1 MRVLQVNA
9 VKTQGS
15 TGRNIVEIADYLNNK
30 GHESFIAVSVGAD
43 SQEDYQIGTPFEVK
57 LHGLLSRILGT
68 QAYFS
73 KHSTEAL
80 LKYIDEIRPDVIH
93 LNNLHANY
101 INLETL
107 LQHLG
112 TNDIPTVVTLHDC
125 WFYTGKCSH
134 YTVDN
139 CFKWQQGC
147 GGCPRLKK
155 DNPSWFFDRTDKM
168 WQDKKA
174 LFESIP
180 RLAVVGVS
188 DWITNEAKHSFLS
201 SAKIMTRVYN
211 WIDLEIF
218 KPVTSVGKFEKY
230 GLKDKFVILGVASDW
245 SDEKGL
251 NKFIE
256 LSKMLSEEYQIV
268 LVGNQSSDRKIP
280 SNILTIPRTE
290 NMDELVQL
298 YSMANVFL
306 TLSKEESFGKVSAE
320 ALACGTPIIAHR
332 STANPELVGD
342 GCGYIIES
350 NEINE
355 IVNAISKVYKKGKE
369 FYSEDCIA
377 FSKANFNKDDR
388 ISDYISIYKD
398 IIEK

>member
-1 MRVLQVNA
+1 
-9 VKTQGS
+9 
-15 TGRNIVEIADYLNNK
+15 
-30 GHESFIAVSVGAD
+30 
-43 SQEDYQIGTPFEVK
+43 
-57 LHGLLSRILGT
+57 
-68 QAYFS
+68 
-73 KHSTEAL
+73 
-80 LKYIDEIRPDVIH
+80 
-93 LNNLHANY
+93 
-101 INLETL
+101 
-107 LQHLG
+107 
-112 TNDIPTVVTLHDC
+112 
-125 WFYTGKCSH
+125 
-134 YTVDN
+134 
-139 CFKWQQGC
+139 
-147 GGCPRLKK
+147 
-155 DNPSWFFDRTDKM
+155 M

-201 SAKIMTRVYN
+201 SAKMITRVYN

-218 KPVTSVGKFEKY
+218 KPASPLRMIEKY

-256 LSKMLSEEYQIV
+256 LSKMLSDEYKIV
-268 LVGNQSSDRKIP
+268 LVGSQSSESKIP
-280 SNILTIPRTE
+280 SNIITIERTE
-290 NMDELVQL
+290 KMDELVQL

-320 ALACGTPIIAHR
+320 ALACGTPIIAYR

-342 GCGYIIES
+342 GCGYVIES

-355 IVNAISKVYKKGKE
+355 VANAISKVYKKGKE
-369 FYSEDCIA
+369 FYSENCIA

-388 ISDYISIYKD
+388 ISDYINIYRVIMGK
-398 IIEK
+398 